1 MAVPYNVKAI
11 ISIYVKV
18 KRIKRFFSLFC
29 IDPSITSS
37 KTLFWFRKPFFF
49 FKAVFVQV
57 FGLFS
62 FSTRRSV
69 NVNPKGTHVAVQ
81 KLVNEIAK
89 MLINSGTEVN
99 FIKNG

>member
-1 MAVPYNVKAI
+1 LILPLPLQKPYFG
-11 ISIYVKV
+11 SE
-18 KRIKRFFSLFC
+18 SL
-29 IDPSITSS
+29 S
-37 KTLFWFRKPFFF
+37 FF

-57 FGLFS
+57 SGLFS